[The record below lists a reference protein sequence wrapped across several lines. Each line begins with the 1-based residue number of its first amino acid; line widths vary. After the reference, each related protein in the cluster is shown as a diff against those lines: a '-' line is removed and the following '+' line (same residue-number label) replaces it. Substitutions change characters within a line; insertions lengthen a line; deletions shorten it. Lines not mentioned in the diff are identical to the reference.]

1 MDLAD
6 DHSNASSAHE
16 VEHTPDES
24 SNITSDDISPPRGQA
39 FPVVGIGASAGG
51 LEAFMQLLQAVPPDT
66 GMAFVLVQHLDPH
79 YRSQLTELLART
91 TAMKVQTV
99 EDRMKVEPN
108 QVYVIPENTTM
119 ILEDSHLRLARRT
132 PGLHFPIDTF
142 FQSLADAQGSRAIG
156 VILSGNASDGT
167 QGIRAIKSVCGITFA
182 QDEITAGHGGMP
194 RSAIATGAIDYV
206 LSPADIGRE
215 LGSISRHPF
224 VIPPESGEPGTEIL
238 PDGDGDLKR
247 IFWVLQNST
256 NVDFTH
262 YKRNTIRRRIGRRM
276 IVCRSKSLSEYAKF
290 LSEHIPEQQELYRDL
305 LISVT
310 NFFRDPQIY
319 DALAKL
325 LFERLPKHEGPD
337 PIRVWVPGCAT
348 GEELYS
354 LAILL
359 QEGIEQLNLS
369 ATLQLFGTD
378 ISESALGRAR
388 SGIYSEAITES
399 VSPERLRR
407 FFLRVDS
414 GYQISKA
421 IREMCIFARQDVAK
435 DPPFAHTDLISC
447 RNVLIYMDSALQRRV
462 LPVFHY
468 SLNRD
473 GLLVL
478 GTAESVAV
486 AADLFFDIDKEHH
499 IYGRKAVPFRLTL
512 NLNTGRSATSDAE
525 QAAASRSSLS
535 GAELQKKADRI
546 IQAKYAPPAV
556 VVDSDL
562 QIMHFR
568 GNTGFYLHPKS
579 GEATLNLLRMA
590 REELVVPLRRAI
602 EAASKQNV
610 SISDKTALIESP
622 DEQHDI
628 KIDVTPIPGVSPE
641 QRYYLIVFDDITA
654 RHTASPPDA
663 VISADSREALERS
676 AGENARVRQLQNQLV
691 ELREYVRNLLE
702 DHEAHEE
709 ELRAANEEVRSANEE
724 LQSTNEEL
732 TTTKEEVQSTNE
744 ELTTVNEEL
753 QNRNQE
759 LNAVNNDL
767 TNILAAIN
775 VGVLMVDSKLRI
787 RRFNSSAGELLG
799 LQAIDMGRPITHPH
813 GRLHIPQLEFSVR
826 RTLETLVSEQQEV
839 QDENGR
845 WYALT
850 IRPYRTSDD
859 HINGAVVIA
868 VDITTLKESLN
879 AAEQGR
885 DYAESLIETVREPLV
900 VLDCDFR
907 VLRATSAFY
916 ETFHVSRGETLGRFL
931 YDLGNGQWNDSRLRE
946 LLGEA
951 LFNNKAFHDYEV
963 EHDFPHIGR
972 RTIRLNAKRIT
983 REHEGAPNIL
993 LALED
998 VTKRQVEA
1006 EIRYQRLF
1014 ETAKDGMIVIDA
1026 ETGRVSDVNPY
1037 FLELTG
1043 YSRDEVTGRPLT
1055 GISALQTWNG
1065 AAEFMNR
1072 LRHENV
1078 VRINASIATRYGRR
1092 VDVELVGNRYGI
1104 GNQEVVQVNI
1114 RDITDRKR
1122 SEDALRESDERF
1134 RLFVKSVQDYA
1145 MFQMDL
1151 SGRITTWN
1159 PGVQRLLGYEQEEFV
1174 GQHSSRLFT
1183 PEDMAAGEAERE
1195 LETTRATGHAQDERW
1210 HVRKDG
1216 SRFFASGVLT
1226 AIQDESGRLRGFAKI
1241 MRDVTERQ
1249 AAEERIRSSL
1259 AEKETLL
1266 KEIHHRVKNNLQV
1279 ITSLLKL
1286 QSDAVRDPQA
1296 IELFDEMYGRVRSI
1310 AAIHEMLYR
1319 SDNLARLD
1327 FGAYLQ
1333 KITQDLIAFYRVD
1346 PQKIRVHTNV
1356 HSAFL
1361 DITQAVPC
1369 GLIVNEL
1376 ITNSLK
1382 HAFVDNRPGLI
1393 QVSLV
1398 KNEREVELTVADNG
1412 VGLPLE
1418 IEPGQAVSMGLQLVY
1433 LLVDQIQGKLVID
1446 RSQGTRVAIRFAQA
1460 DEV

>member
-1 MDLAD
+1 MDSAEDHVKD
-6 DHSNASSAHE
+6 DFVAEA
-16 VEHTPDES
+16 EHTSEDS
-24 SNITSDDISPPRGQA
+24 VKLTSDDISPPRGQS
-39 FPVVGIGASAGG
+39 FPIVGIGASAGG
-51 LEAFMQLLQAVPPDT
+51 LEAFTQLLRAVPPNT

-79 YRSQLTELLART
+79 YRSQLTDLLGRT

-99 EDRMKVEPN
+99 EDGMKVEPD

-119 ILEDSHLRLARRT
+119 VLEDSHLRLARRK
-132 PGLHFPIDTF
+132 PGIHLPIDAF
-142 FQSLADAQGSRAIG
+142 FESLADAQGSRAIG
-156 VILSGNASDGT
+156 IILSGNASDGSH
-167 QGIRAIKSVCGITFA
+167 GIRAIKAACGITFA
-182 QDEITAGHGGMP
+182 QDETTAPHGGMP
-194 RSAIATGAIDYV
+194 RNAIATGAIDYV
-206 LSPADIGRE
+206 LSPTDMGRE
-215 LGSISRHPF
+215 LGSISRHPY
-224 VIPPESGEPGTEIL
+224 VIPPKPNEPETEIL
-238 PDGDGDLKR
+238 PDGDGDLTK

-256 NVDFTH
+256 NVDFAH

-276 IVCRSKSLSEYAKF
+276 IVCRSKSLGEYASF
-290 LSEHIPEQQELYRDL
+290 LSEHIPEQRELYRDL

-310 NFFRDPQIY
+310 NFFRDPGVY

-325 LFERLPKHEGPD
+325 LIERFPNRETQD

-359 QEGIEQLNLS
+359 QEVIEKLGLS
-369 ATLQLFGTD
+369 TTLQLFGTD
-378 ISESALGRAR
+378 ISDSALSRAR
-388 SGIYSEAITES
+388 SGIYPEAIAEN
-399 VSPERLRR
+399 VSAQRLKH
-407 FFLRVDS
+407 FFTRIDS

-421 IREMCIFARQDVAK
+421 IREMCIFARQDLAK

-478 GTAESVAV
+478 GTAESVAL
-486 AADLFFDIDKEHH
+486 ATDLFSDADKAHH
-499 IYGRKAVPFRLTL
+499 IYSRKPVPFRLTL
-512 NLNTGRSATSDAE
+512 NLNTGRSAISDAE
-525 QAAASRSSLS
+525 QTAASRVGVS

-556 VVDSDL
+556 IVDSDL
-562 QIMHFR
+562 QIMQFR
-568 GNTGFYLHPKS
+568 GQTGAYLNPKP

-602 EAASKQNV
+602 ESASKRNV
-610 SISDKTALIESP
+610 SISDRVAFIESP

-628 KIDVTPIPGVSPE
+628 KIDVIPISGASPN
-641 QRYYLIVFDDITA
+641 QRYYLVVFDDITA
-654 RHTASPPDA
+654 RRGDT
-663 VISADSREALERS
+663 VLSADSREALEKS
-676 AGENARVRQLQNQLV
+676 PDEDARVKQLPNQLA
-691 ELREYVRNLLE
+691 ELREYVRNLSE

-732 TTTKEEVQSTNE
+732 TTAKEEVQSTNE
-744 ELTTVNEEL
+744 ELTTVNEEM
-753 QNRNQE
+753 QNRNHE
-759 LNAVNNDL
+759 LNAANNDL
-767 TNILAAIN
+767 TNILTAIN
-775 VGVLMVDSKLRI
+775 VAVLMVDSKLRI
-787 RRFNSSAGELLG
+787 RRFNSYAGELLG
-799 LQAIDMGRPITHPH
+799 LHAIDIGRPVAH
-813 GRLHIPQLEFSVR
+813 LHATLEMPQLELSVQ

-839 QDENGR
+839 HDQKGR

-850 IRPYRTSDD
+850 VRPYRTSDD
-859 HINGAVVIA
+859 HIDGAVIVA
-868 VDITTLKESLN
+868 VDITALKESLN
-879 AAEQGR
+879 AAEQAR
-885 DYAESLIETVREPLV
+885 DYAESLVETVREPLV
-900 VLDCDFR
+900 VLDSDLR
-907 VLRATSAFY
+907 VLRATAAFY
-916 ETFHVSRGETLGRFL
+916 ETFHVSRRETLGRFL
-931 YDLGNGQWNDSRLRE
+931 YDLGNGQWNDRRLRA

-951 LFNNKAFHDYEV
+951 LFNDKAFQDYEV
-963 EHDFPHIGR
+963 DHEFPHIGR
-972 RTIRLNAKRIT
+972 RTMRLNAKRIT
-983 REHEGAPNIL
+983 REHNGAPSIL

-1006 EIRYQRLF
+1006 EIRYRRLF
-1014 ETAKDGMIVIDA
+1014 ETAKDGMIVVDVEIGHV
-1026 ETGRVSDVNPY
+1026 TDVNPY

-1043 YSRDEVTGRPLT
+1043 YSRDEVTGRPFT
-1055 GISALQTWNG
+1055 EIPAFQTWTG
-1065 AAEFMNR
+1065 ALDFMNR
-1072 LRHENV
+1072 LRHEDV
-1078 VRINASIATRYGRR
+1078 LRINAPMVTRYGRR
-1092 VDVELVGNRYGI
+1092 VDTELVGNRYAI
-1104 GNQEVVQVNI
+1104 GNQDVIQVNL

-1122 SEDALRESDERF
+1122 SENALRESEERF
-1134 RLFVKSVQDYA
+1134 RLFVESVQDYA

-1151 SGRITTWN
+1151 GGRITTWN
-1159 PGVQRLLGYEQEEFV
+1159 QGVQQLLGYGQEEFV
-1174 GQHSSRLFT
+1174 GQHASRLFT
-1183 PEDMAAGEAERE
+1183 PEDIAAGEAERE

-1226 AIQDESGRLRGFAKI
+1226 AIQDESGGLRGFAKI

-1249 AAEERIRSSL
+1249 AAEERTRSSL
-1259 AEKETLL
+1259 VEKETLL

-1296 IELFDEMYGRVRSI
+1296 VKLFDEMYGRVRSI

-1356 HSAFL
+1356 RSAYL

-1393 QVSLV
+1393 QVSLD
-1398 KNEREVELTVADNG
+1398 KDEREVALTVSDNG
-1412 VGLPLE
+1412 IGLPPE
-1418 IEPGQAVSMGLQLVY
+1418 IEPGQAVSMGLQLVH
-1433 LLVDQIQGKLVID
+1433 LLVDQIQGELAID
-1446 RSQGTRVAIRFAQA
+1446 RSQGTRVSIRFAQT